1 MKSNIVYLGD
11 CYKCLA
17 KLKKHYKKV
26 ITIDGIKMNNLC
38 RSCVFTFKI

>member
-17 KLKKHYKKV
+17 KLKEKHKNV
-26 ITIDGIKMNNLC
+26 ITISGIKINNLC
-38 RSCVFTFKI
+38 RSCV